1 MFDLDRTTLGKLGNK
16 QPTFLTLFYPVQG
29 HIKII
34 MWKLGNYLDSGQHD
48 QCTGKDVCSPCFERV
63 HRGG

>member
-29 HIKII
+29 HKNYYVKAG
-34 MWKLGNYLDSGQHD
+34 KLPGQWS
-48 QCTGKDVCSPCFERV
+48 T
-63 HRGG
+63 